1 MDEQP
6 GPGRPPGTQRDHEG
20 LTPRQR
26 AVLEAVR
33 DLTADQG
40 YPPSLREI
48 GEAVGLSST
57 SSVTHQVNT
66 LQRAGLLRRDPR
78 RPRAYSLAAS
88 EFAQPKQ
95 AGHGTV
101 AVPLLGA
108 IAAGQPIAADDHVL
122 DVLQLPTQ
130 LVGTGQLIALTVRG
144 DSMTGAHIADGD
156 TVVVRAQ
163 DDADHGDIVAALLE
177 DDATVK
183 RLHRGP
189 EGVWLKPENPAYAPI
204 NASHARILGKVVAV
218 LRRL

>member
-20 LTPRQR
+20 LTLRQR

-33 DLTADQG
+33 DLTANQG

-48 GEAVGLSST
+48 GDAVGLSSS
-57 SSVTHQVNT
+57 SSVAHQVNT

-88 EFAQPKQ
+88 ASARQT
-95 AGHGTV
+95 GHGTV
-101 AVPLLGA
+101 SVPLLGA
-108 IAAGQPIAADDHVL
+108 IAAGQPIAADDHIL

-130 LVGTGQLIALTVRG
+130 LVGTGQLLALTVRG
-144 DSMTGAHIADGD
+144 KSMTGAHITDGD

-183 RLHRGP
+183 RLHRGTD
-189 EGVWLKPENPAYAPI
+189 GVWLKPENSAYSPI

>member
-6 GPGRPPGTQRDHEG
+6 SPGRPPGSQRDHEG

-48 GEAVGLSST
+48 GEAVGLSSS
-57 SSVTHQVNT
+57 SSVAHQVNT

-78 RPRAYSLAAS
+78 RPRAYTLTTTSS
-88 EFAQPKQ
+88 PRQTDSD
-95 AGHGTV
+95 TV

-122 DVLQLPTQ
+122 DVLHLSTQ
-130 LVGTGQLIALTVRG
+130 LVGTGHLIALTVRG

-177 DDATVK
+177 EDATVK

-189 EGVWLKPENPAYAPI
+189 DGVWLKPENPAYAPI
-204 NASHARILGKVVAV
+204 NAIQARILGKVVAV